1 MPDVFLAILI
11 GIAAV
16 IIAAVVCTAL
26 FALIQVVMG
35 LVYDSI
41 DRSHAAKLQKRLAEM
56 REHDERNKARI
67 HAIDQAVGELT
78 SVMLAAMQEYHLR
91 FNQLPDGKARF
102 KYIVGVTGIT
112 AHPEYLLRAYK
123 SAYNLHAQRTIKKI
137 HGKGQ
142 KFTPVPDKSLAAIL
156 AEV

>member
-1 MPDVFLAILI
+1 MPDMVLAILI

-16 IIAAVVCTAL
+16 IVAVVACIML

-35 LVYDSI
+35 WVYDAI
-41 DRSHAAKLQKRLAEM
+41 DRHHAVKLQKRITEM
-56 REHDERNKARI
+56 REHDERHKARI
-67 HAIDQAVGELT
+67 HATDRAVGELT
-78 SVMLAAMQEYHLR
+78 SMMLAAMQEYHLR
-91 FNQLPDGKARF
+91 FNQLPDGKERF
-102 KYIVGVTGIT
+102 KYIVDVTGVT

-142 KFTPVPDKSLAAIL
+142 KFTPVPDKSLAAVI